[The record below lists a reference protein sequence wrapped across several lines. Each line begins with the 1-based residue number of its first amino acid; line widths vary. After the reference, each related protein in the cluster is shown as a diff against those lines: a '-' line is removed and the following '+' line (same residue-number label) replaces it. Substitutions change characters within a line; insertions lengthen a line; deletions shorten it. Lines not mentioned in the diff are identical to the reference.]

1 MPKISLGEEQTPER
15 LATPCTVPGRSGGHC
30 PWDAGAGVMPIS
42 GRGSAALTA
51 APPGGRSSPHEPA
64 RLRPQP
70 PPRAPAPQRPL
81 PGRGVPR
88 GGTDATARAPLW
100 AAAPEGPPRKGPASG
115 PHLPAPRP
123 HALTPRG
130 GRLSRRP
137 WRHRARLR
145 AEQRR
150 EAALKGQVPAAS
162 AAPPRGLAWEEP
174 TRRRGRPQGP
184 QHPAAL
190 RGPASP
196 PRAGGKPRVR
206 SHQGG
211 RCGGIP
217 GTEPRQRNGG
227 SEVDKWR
234 CWNDGREATRAT

>member
-1 MPKISLGEEQTPER
+1 
-15 LATPCTVPGRSGGHC
+15 
-30 PWDAGAGVMPIS
+30 MPIS

-51 APPGGRSSPHEPA
+51 ALPVGRSSPREPA

-70 PPRAPAPQRPL
+70 SARAPAPQPPL

-88 GGTDATARAPLW
+88 GSTDATARAPLW

-162 AAPPRGLAWEEP
+162 AAPPRVLAWEEP
-174 TRRRGRPQGP
+174 TRRRERPQGLSILSR
-184 QHPAAL
+184 AA
-190 RGPASP
+190 
-196 PRAGGKPRVR
+196 
-206 SHQGG
+206 
-211 RCGGIP
+211 
-217 GTEPRQRNGG
+217 EPREPAPRWGNTPR
-227 SEVDKWR
+227 SLAP
-234 CWNDGREATRAT
+234 GREMRRDPGNGATAAERQQRGRQVAFLERWQRSDMRNVRKITGEC